1 MGINLT
7 KIPDVLVNKTILE
20 LKLRDSSIGSM
31 IDYLLVIAGDKN
43 KDVEFCP
50 LGIRKI
56 KSYSGGI
63 KKFPKSIIS
72 DVMGPFNLQID
83 NPTLVCS
90 FLAGR
95 EPKIYFLPYFLFA
108 EGIEAK
114 LTVWIDDVVARLK
127 YQRNYGEQSKI
138 NLIYKKV
145 LRRFN
150 LSIIFSSEYFS
161 NLIIP
166 DWIINNVSKL
176 NWPDLFELFPYS
188 RRQLAFVK
196 VFDII
201 HYFWFA
207 TIMAR
212 CNQDYFLTSINN
224 LGASK
229 LLTKTLCV
237 KRNFIFLPKAPV
249 ETGDPHI
256 YTLLKPNKSFDDL
269 DNKMIDYLFEFY
281 RLISSKNLNLKN
293 AQKIKLLKKY
303 AKRGSI

>member
-1 MGINLT
+1 MGINLA
-7 KIPDVLVNKTILE
+7 KITDVIVDKTIPE
-20 LKLRDSSIGSM
+20 LKLKDYSVGSV
-31 IDYLLVIAGDKN
+31 IDFLLVIAGDKN
-43 KDVEFCP
+43 KNVEFCP
-50 LGIRKI
+50 LEIRKI
-56 KSYSGGI
+56 KSDSEGI

-72 DVMGPFNLQID
+72 DVVGPFNLEID
-83 NPTLVCS
+83 NLTVACS

-95 EPKIYFLPYFLFA
+95 EPKIYCLPYFLLA
-108 EGIEAK
+108 EGIGAK

-138 NLIYKKV
+138 NLIYRKV

-229 LLTKTLCV
+229 LLLKTLCV

-281 RLISSKNLNLKN
+281 QFVGGKNLNLKN
-293 AQKIKLLKKY
+293 IRKINLLKKY
-303 AKRGSI
+303 AKRGDI